1 MAAVE
6 LDVYKEWLG
15 IPEGPRPPDYY
26 SLLRL
31 IQFEDDVNKI
41 RANYKKLNAHVR
53 KYASGQFSVRSQE
66 LLNELAKAM
75 LCLTDSERKLDY
87 DKSQGRE
94 FEEEPSAFGGQRMEV
109 ALVEQGIV
117 TSEQMDEAQSHADN
131 LGLSLRDSLIQMK
144 LVEPDVAAQAL
155 AVELGLPFLDL
166 ADILPDDGVL
176 DRVPKNVVKQN
187 SILPLFIDQDRLLVA
202 CADLPSH
209 ELIDEL
215 RLRFEIPVRAVIATP
230 FQINQGI
237 AKYYAPGLRKEV
249 VEESKSAAKNK
260 KSGKV
265 EKAKPTETKT
275 ETPKPKKRSGPLTA
289 EEKQQRRQI
298 GMIVMCWSVIVPILL
313 DQFVLGSPGISKT
326 SVFVDI
332 LVPAVVI
339 PITYFATFKK

>member
-1 MAAVE
+1 VAGAA

-41 RANYKKLNAHVR
+41 RANYKKLNGHVR
-53 KYASGQFSVRSQE
+53 KYAAGQHSVRSQE

-109 ALVEQGIV
+109 SLVEQEVV
-117 TSEQMDEAQSHADN
+117 TSEQMEEAKAYCEN
-131 LGLSLRDSLIQMK
+131 MGLSLRDALIQLK
-144 LVEPDVAAQAL
+144 LVDSEVAAQSL
-155 AVELGLPFLDL
+155 AQELGLPFVDL
-166 ADILPDDGVL
+166 TDLLPDDNVL
-176 DRVPKNVVKQN
+176 DRVPKNLVKQN
-187 SILPLFIDQDRLLVA
+187 SILPLFIDQDQLLVA

-209 ELIDEL
+209 ELVDEL
-215 RLRFEIPVRAVIATP
+215 RLRFEMPVRAVIATP

-249 VEESKSAAKNK
+249 VDEPRVTAKGKSKDKGTKAKEPDAR
-260 KSGKV
+260 V
-265 EKAKPTETKT
+265 EK
-275 ETPKPKKRSGPLTA
+275 PKAQPRRGPLT
-289 EEKQQRRQI
+289 EDEKKQRRQI
-298 GMIVMCWSVIVPILL
+298 GSIVMMQSVALPFLL
-313 DQFVLGSPGISKT
+313 DQFVIGPGKLNLLI
-326 SVFVDI
+326 DLLI
-332 LVPAVVI
+332 PAVVI
-339 PITYFATFKK
+339 PITWLTVFKK

>member
-1 MAAVE
+1 MAGAA

-15 IPEGPRPPDYY
+15 IPDGPRPPDYY

-41 RANYKKLNAHVR
+41 RANYKKLNGHVR
-53 KYASGQFSVRSQE
+53 KYAAGQHSVRSQE

-109 ALVEQGIV
+109 SLVEQGVV
-117 TSEQMDEAQSHADN
+117 TSEQMEEAQAYCEN
-131 LGLSLRDSLIQMK
+131 MGLSLRDALIQLK
-144 LVEPDVAAQAL
+144 LVDSEVAAEAL
-155 AVELGLPFLDL
+155 AQELGLPFADL
-166 ADILPDDGVL
+166 TDLLPDDNVL

-202 CADLPSH
+202 CADLPSA
-209 ELIDEL
+209 ELEDEL
-215 RLRFEIPVRAVIATP
+215 RLRFGIPVRYVIAVP

-249 VEESKSAAKNK
+249 VDEPKATAKGKSKDK
-260 KSGKV
+260 GT
-265 EKAKPTETKT
+265 KAKEPEAKI
-275 ETPKPKKRSGPLTA
+275 EIPKPQQRRGPLT
-289 EEKQQRRQI
+289 EDEKKQRRQI
-298 GMIVMCWSVIVPILL
+298 GLIVMLQSFALPFLL
-313 DQFVLGSPGISKT
+313 DQFVIGPGQLNLLI
-326 SVFVDI
+326 DLLI
-332 LVPAVVI
+332 PAVVI
-339 PITYFATFKK
+339 PITWLAVFRK